1 MKRKRKLSIQ
11 LSQPNQ
17 NKESSL
23 KKKLNSIIM
32 MQQQEIELKNIKINS
47 DKSPKQNKL
56 LLKIQKQLEYLEKM
70 N

>member
-32 MQQQEIELKNIKINS
+32 MQQQEIEELKKRIDI
-47 DKSPKQNKL
+47 
-56 LLKIQKQLEYLEKM
+56 LEKSVKLC
-70 N
+70 